1 MMVVMKV
8 VKKAA
13 MNVME
18 KVVKILMKVMM
29 IVDFM
34 KSEGF

>member
-34 KSEGF
+34 KSRGF